1 MNIVIICSKE
11 DIASNNFFDCLI
23 DNYNFEEIQKNIY
36 YLKENKGKRDYAI
49 NDIFLIYFE
58 KLHLYL
64 TEEEINEKIEPL
76 EKKIDQI
83 IFLSKHSTTSKNKEK
98 LFSAHAIGNW
108 SSADFGG
115 KPYSLCKTDSILLRE
130 ILIRIKTRNVEFKKY
145 KIKQEATHHGPY
157 LEYSSIF
164 VEIGSSL
171 EEWNDLKGINF
182 IAENI
187 IEILKYY
194 NKEKIKKENNWIEA
208 VGYGGSHYCT
218 QFFKYQTDLKNKYCF
233 GHIIPNYAIE
243 NINNSLKTKEMLE
256 QALKK
261 SNSKIVLTED
271 LKEIKL

>member
-11 DIASNNFFDCLI
+11 DVASNNFFDCLI
-23 DNYNFEEIQKNIY
+23 NKYNFEEIEEKVY
-36 YLKENKGKRDYAI
+36 YLKENKEKGDYAI

-58 KLHLYL
+58 KLHIYL
-64 TEEEINEKIEPL
+64 TEEEVNKKIECL
-76 EKKIDQI
+76 EKNIEQV

-98 LFSAHAIGNW
+98 SFSAHAIGNW
-108 SSADFGG
+108 GSADFGG
-115 KPYSLCKTDSILLRE
+115 KPGFLCKTDPILLRE
-130 ILIRIKTRNVEFKKY
+130 IILKINIKNKEFKKY
-145 KIKQEATHHGPY
+145 KTKQEATHHGPY
-157 LEYSSIF
+157 IEYSSIF

-171 EEWNDLKGINF
+171 EEWNDLRGINF

-194 NKEKIKKENNWIEA
+194 NKEKIKKENNWTEA

-218 QFFKYQTDLKNKYCF
+218 QFFKYQINLKNKYCF
-233 GHIIPNYAIE
+233 GHVIPKYAIE
-243 NINNSLKTKEMLE
+243 EINNSLKTKKMLE
-256 QALKK
+256 QALEK